1 MRKTSLAEIVIN
13 KAMPVLTHALAVIAV
28 LVTLSASITKDK
40 FDSISTEPFE
50 ISFQVFSPAFAAFED
65 EFLFEEQDGSI
76 ESSLIAGHSSQL
88 FDQLLNDSSQ
98 PAQLSSA
105 QVTRNVHNFYS
116 TPKDVSTQVNVQK
129 TSAQVLSKTNDFD
142 LSQFLN
148 QFDGDQSLNE
158 ASKAAVVKKQI
169 LASALPKKVKSEEL
183 AFGSLAA
190 MVTPDTKVLSPTL
203 MASPSSTTTPSQQ
216 AATESVKQNSASQK
230 KLKPNETLSVSGQI
244 TLKDGLAFLG
254 SMEVSWVVGDYE
266 LQVGSINTPDGTYE
280 IEVSKLIGDVI
291 ISLYDSNDELM
302 GEGLLDLTQVTPTD
316 GQLEA
321 DIEIHPVDWN
331 TAGKVIASS
340 SMGLSNQQPLAGVD
354 IALYAFNEATAT
366 NAGGEFGFYNW
377 KKTNSRTLAIASK
390 KGYADSIFMLDS
402 KSEAQVLLFEQT
414 YLEAFYSYLKELGIY
429 DVADKGTVYG
439 QIQGVSSAEGYI
451 VRLDKAKTIY
461 FLTSGF
467 ASTGLKSTSANGHF
481 SFVGLQDGDYELVVE
496 KDGEILDQRVVVVE
510 QGKVSPIT
518 VDLKKVTKHIE
529 FFDPMDPDR
538 ALSHVEVSFFDGA
551 TELALDRDQQIQK
564 ALNKGHDLAVM
575 DFATNQEVNR
585 TLLSR
590 QKGLQK
596 IPAIN
601 DNKLLLLI
609 EAEGFSVRDGLIFGF
624 IDAEVP
630 YQVFLA
636 EEEAAKIIY
645 FNARGEIVNNKN
657 TTAHGFIIAGFS
669 QGLSSLVIERV
680 SDQVV
685 LGTDLIYS
693 DHNSLSITH
702 LELLPAN

>member
-65 EFLFEEQDGSI
+65 EFLFEEQDGAI

-98 PAQLSSA
+98 PAQLSSV

-116 TPKDVSTQVNVQK
+116 TPKGVSTQVNVQK
-129 TSAQVLSKTNDFD
+129 TSGQVLSKTNDFD

-169 LASALPKKVKSEEL
+169 LASTLPKKVKSEEL

-190 MVTPDTKVLSPTL
+190 MVTPDTKVLSSTL

-439 QIQGVSSAEGYI
+439 QIQGVSSAEGYV

-467 ASTGLKSTSANGHF
+467 ASTGLKSTSANGQF

-575 DFATNQEVNR
+575 EFATNQEVNR

-693 DHNSLSITH
+693 DHNSISITH

>member
-65 EFLFEEQDGSI
+65 EFLFEEQDGAI

-98 PAQLSSA
+98 PAQLSSV

-116 TPKDVSTQVNVQK
+116 TPKGVSTQVNVQK
-129 TSAQVLSKTNDFD
+129 TSGQVLSKTNDFD

-190 MVTPDTKVLSPTL
+190 MVTPDTKVLSSTL

-439 QIQGVSSAEGYI
+439 QIQGVSSAEGYV

-467 ASTGLKSTSANGHF
+467 ASTGLKSTSANGQF

-575 DFATNQEVNR
+575 EFATNQEVNR